1 MSTIHPH
8 LTIDGPIAR
17 IVLDRPD
24 RHNALELADLQRF
37 RAHLA
42 EVDKDGRIRVLV
54 VTGSG
59 EATFCAGASLDQLES
74 GEISGRI
81 FETLTTDLAS
91 SRVPTVCALN
101 GSAYGGGA
109 EIALCCDFRIG
120 VVGSRISV
128 PAARLG
134 VCYPVTG
141 LRRYLASLGPGVA
154 RRIMLAAEELD
165 ADEML
170 RSGFL
175 DRLVRPE
182 ELSTVTAE
190 LADHLAG
197 LAPLAVQAMKRI
209 LRGLALGTLDDDDA
223 QELVSLCEGSE
234 DLKEGLRARRERRPA
249 EFRGR

>member
-42 EVDKDGRIRVLV
+42 EVDKNDRIRVLV

-91 SRVPTVCALN
+91 SRVPTICALN

-182 ELSTVTAE
+182 ELSTVAAA
-190 LADHLAG
+190 LADHMAG